1 MPVTDVFDFLREHPL
16 LRGVPDSEL
25 QIVARLIEPVS
36 ISDGEPLL
44 VEGDASTDCFFIH
57 TGSVQVSSRNLVGNT
72 LLLAELGPGSLVG
85 EMGLLQNERRS
96 ASVTANHDVVALR
109 LERQSFELLAKVSP
123 LFHESLLYT
132 VRIRMLH
139 RRLRKA
145 TIWSVI
151 PDAELRGLAEVIT
164 TRKVAKGETIL
175 ETGARADHFFMVSR
189 GRFEARR
196 KGRKKSLLLE
206 GDFFGEELLL
216 ADVPSEYTL
225 TAFEDSELM
234 VLGKEEFLS
243 ILGCYVP
250 IQKQFL
256 EIIRI
261 RHPHALPKLANEL
274 RTEQQLTEDTVVAF
288 VPKARERWM
297 DSLLWLGGS
306 FLLLSL
312 LALFLHNHVLHVV
325 TLLAGGL
332 VGPVTFVA
340 YMRDHQL
347 LGVKQT
353 QVSLLFAASGI
364 FAVPVAFLLERVWF
378 MNNAV
383 STIDYSQLVAPLA
396 ISLIEEGAKLV
407 ICFLFARPKRMPF
420 LMDALVFGAAAGMGF
435 AAIES
440 MLYGWSHLEQAS
452 SPGMLSILWI
462 RALLSPFGHG
472 AWTAIGAAGVWLI
485 VSALRPRAQSSDKR
499 AWKVFGAA
507 LLVLIVIALHAL
519 WDFPFGSSMVTVG
532 VMAAIACMD
541 VVLLFILIRAG
552 RKEELH
558 SFTTMNPYVQEQL
571 QLLHNVP
578 EDTAAGELYCGSC
591 GSASPRSARYCARCG
606 HALRV

>member
-1 MPVTDVFDFLREHPL
+1 MPVTDVFQFLREHPL

-25 QIVARLIEPVS
+25 EIVARLIEPIY
-36 ISDGEPLL
+36 ISDGESLL
-44 VEGDASTDCFFIH
+44 IEGDASTDCFFIH

-85 EMGLLQNERRS
+85 EMGLLQHERRS
-96 ASVTANHDVVALR
+96 ASVTAIHDVIALR

-139 RRLRKA
+139 RKLRKA
-145 TIWSVI
+145 SIWSVI

-175 ETGARADHFFMVSR
+175 EMGARADQFFMVSS

-196 KGRKKSLLLE
+196 KDRKKSLLLE

-216 ADVPSEYTL
+216 ADPPSECTL
-225 TAFEDSELM
+225 TALEDSELM

-243 ILGCYVP
+243 ILGCYAP
-250 IQKQFL
+250 ILKQFC

-274 RTEQQLTEDTVVAF
+274 HTEQQLAVDTAAAF
-288 VPKARERWM
+288 VPKARERWI
-297 DSLLWLGGS
+297 DSLLWLGGG
-306 FLLLSL
+306 FLVLSL
-312 LALFLHNHVLHVV
+312 LALFLNNHILHVV

-347 LGVKQT
+347 LGIKQT

-383 STIDYSQLVAPLA
+383 STIDYSQLGAPLA

-452 SPGMLSILWI
+452 SLGMLSMLWI

-472 AWTAIGAAGVWLI
+472 AWTAIAAAGVWLI
-485 VSALRPRAQSSDKR
+485 VSALRPRTRKSDKR

-507 LLVLIVIALHAL
+507 LLVLIVITLHAL
-519 WDFPFGSSMVTVG
+519 WDFQFGSSMVTVG
-532 VMAAIACMD
+532 VMVAIGCMD

-571 QLLHNVP
+571 RHHVP

-606 HALRV
+606 HALRI